1 MTWLPPKTVLES
13 IAAGG
18 VRRQTAIAG
27 RLRIAGGAIAVFAD
41 SPLFEAAFANL
52 DRHSPAKANTRNS
65 DQPGPML
72 RLVE

>member
-27 RLRIAGGAIAVFAD
+27 RLRIADGAIAVFAD
-41 SPLFEAAFANL
+41 RYRVQRAIA
-52 DRHSPAKANTRNS
+52 
-65 DQPGPML
+65 G
-72 RLVE
+72 